1 MLQLD
6 VHDNN
11 SGAVYFVNTLL
22 TLLGVALGC
31 GMAAYILCRSTGDA
45 QGEAIESMSSVLGR
59 CRMTR
64 PAALKPWTFG
74 LMGEATICDLL
85 TCPTARPLD

>member
-6 VHDNN
+6 VHHNN

-22 TLLGVALGC
+22 TLLGVALGGGRSAC
-31 GMAAYILCRSTGDA
+31 ILCRSTGGA
-45 QGEAIESMSSVLGR
+45 QGEVIVSMSSVLGR

-64 PAALKPWTFG
+64 PAALKPWTSG
-74 LMGEATICDLL
+74 IMGEATICDLL
-85 TCPTARPLD
+85 TCPTAGLLD